1 MAIGLSIIIVSVCF
15 VGFFL
20 AGIRIVRPVERA
32 IIERLGKYHKFC
44 GAGFHWIIP
53 IIDKI
58 GKINI
63 TERMAD
69 VEPQDIITKDN
80 LNARVDLVVYY
91 KVMEN
96 EDNVK
101 KSVYNVDDFETQI
114 ISLAKTTARNVIG
127 DMGFSDVNNKRNQ
140 LNDALGK
147 VLDRESDA
155 WGVQIVR
162 VELKEITPPEDVQ
175 ETMNRVI
182 KANNEKEAALDF
194 ATAAETKADG
204 VKRAAIKEAEGIA
217 KGKVIVAEGEAK
229 RIELVNVAANKYFIK
244 NAKKQKSSKAN
255 KILAADS
262 RVRRIYL
269 ELRKTQEFSPDNL
282 IHPKYQV
289 LVKVLLDE
297 LHRNS
302 DARVLVFVKLRNSVK
317 NIVTRLKG
325 VKKIKPV
332 RFVGQATK
340 S

>member
-204 VKRAAIKEAEGIA
+204 ERRARIKEAEGTKRSLILQA
-217 KGKVIVAEGEAK
+217 EGRSESIKKVAEAKAKEIEVVNQSIQKNFKGEAQDYK
-229 RIELVNVAANKYFIK
+229 KLETAEKALQNGTKYVIDSKSNIMNVM
-244 NAKKQKSSKAN
+244 
-255 KILAADS
+255 
-262 RVRRIYL
+262 
-269 ELRKTQEFSPDNL
+269 
-282 IHPKYQV
+282 
-289 LVKVLLDE
+289 
-297 LHRNS
+297 S
-302 DARVLVFVKLRNSVK
+302 DAA
-317 NIVTRLKG
+317 G
-325 VKKIKPV
+325 VPIPIKK
-332 RFVGQATK
+332 
-340 S
+340 